1 MLIQHFWNY
10 RMRKSV
16 FCVFFYSIHFSCTVA
31 KLLSFSKQML
41 REVVTDDSLY
51 DDASWYRRHR
61 GDPPLDIA
69 INADEKK
76 TARREPKESIWGV
89 EYSECGGSCGGGDEE
104 SEGNGV
110 FGSMFE

>member
-1 MLIQHFWNY
+1 
-10 RMRKSV
+10 
-16 FCVFFYSIHFSCTVA
+16 
-31 KLLSFSKQML
+31 ML

-51 DDASWYRRHR
+51 DNASWYRRHR
-61 GDPPLDIA
+61 GDPPLEIA

-89 EYSECGGSCGGGDEE
+89 EFNECGTGACAQGDEDE

-110 FGSMFE
+110 FGGLFE